1 MLSLCSAQ
9 DFAAVS
15 VSLWMIFWHVWL
27 LLFSC
32 MFALPVPDW
41 FWRGSPWRKYVVW
54 SSQVLSTSS
63 ITQKLPD
70 EWKSNHRSPK
80 QNSLNYSYLLLHGN
94 ANNFLWGVTHLFFLF
109 PSLNAIRSGGAGIKK
124 YAASH
129 TRSSKWSYYPCV
141 TFIISHNF
149 RRKYEY
155 FFPFVTSSSLC
166 IRIGWNLTEKIH

>member
-15 VSLWMIFWHVWL
+15 ASLWMIVWHVWL

-63 ITQKLPD
+63 IIQKLPD
-70 EWKSNHRSPK
+70 EWKSNHSSPK
-80 QNSLNYSYLLLHGN
+80 QNSLNYTPAAMNCKWRTNRPWRGTEDTGDLYFILRKKEKGNNISMLLQGKRCATTTRRLYTHPVHYSYITSQYLSMTMSETACGLSYLLLHGN
-94 ANNFLWGVTHLFFLF
+94 ANNFL
-109 PSLNAIRSGGAGIKK
+109 
-124 YAASH
+124 
-129 TRSSKWSYYPCV
+129 
-141 TFIISHNF
+141 
-149 RRKYEY
+149 
-155 FFPFVTSSSLC
+155 
-166 IRIGWNLTEKIH
+166 